1 MLLMLRLHN
10 CDERTEI
17 VALNRFRPA
26 GIQTQLATIMPNV
39 YYCQITCIDRVF
51 TQTIW
56 RHCNSYS

>member
-51 TQTIW
+51 TQTI
-56 RHCNSYS
+56 